1 MAKVVGTL
9 LVLLAGLG
17 LQAVQAGFRS
27 PESLVRNVY
36 AYYGDRS
43 SDLSSG
49 LPRDPATS
57 RQFFDQSLRGAWSSL
72 KDQPY
77 DFLVQSPTWKLGAV
91 SRIGRAS
98 AWTDPGCGGFVEA
111 IVDPVAERTSRRRL
125 KGLARRRIQLR
136 DRGRLDSGRWRRCG
150 WRRVKLRG
158 ARQQRLRRRGIRGDQ
173 RQRQRADKDRRMFH
187 EGYVVIPPGNRKIN
201 YSSGAFSI
209 GSNLSA
215 SRPNRFHD
223 CSICGGSG
231 AVASISPP
239 RGCGITIRRANRC
252 KRFCRPPGS
261 CQFSLLKYL
270 GSPTIA

>member
-91 SRIGRAS
+91 SISILRKQFDKTYVAVAFDNNSRAVTLNFIVVNGPDGWVIS
-98 AWTDPGCGGFVEA
+98 DVES
-111 IVDPVAERTSRRRL
+111 PH
-125 KGLARRRIQLR
+125 
-136 DRGRLDSGRWRRCG
+136 DS
-150 WRRVKLRG
+150 L
-158 ARQQRLRRRGIRGDQ
+158 
-173 RQRQRADKDRRMFH
+173 RMFLAQ
-187 EGYVVIPPGNRKIN
+187 YKN
-201 YSSGAFSI
+201 
-209 GSNLSA
+209 
-215 SRPNRFHD
+215 
-223 CSICGGSG
+223 
-231 AVASISPP
+231 
-239 RGCGITIRRANRC
+239 
-252 KRFCRPPGS
+252 
-261 CQFSLLKYL
+261 
-270 GSPTIA
+270 